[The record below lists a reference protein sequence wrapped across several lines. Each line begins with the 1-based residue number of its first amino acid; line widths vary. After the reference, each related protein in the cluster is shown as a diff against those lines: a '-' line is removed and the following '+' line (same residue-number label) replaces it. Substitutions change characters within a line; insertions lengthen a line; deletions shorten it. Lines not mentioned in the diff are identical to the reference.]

1 MSKKNNK
8 QRSKK
13 FHAELVNTEREITRR
28 LEERRKKKIL
38 NKQANSLAN
47 DILNI
52 GIVDKSNSNNC
63 NDVDTDVV
71 MKVKGYVKP
80 KKAQRVRRRD
90 RNYIF
95 IEKRKSIKN

>member
-13 FHAELVNTEREITRR
+13 FHAELVNTERDITRR
-28 LEERRKKKIL
+28 LEERRKKKIF

-47 DILNI
+47 DLLNI
-52 GIVDKSNSNNC
+52 GIVDKTKSNS
-63 NDVDTDVV
+63 NDVDTDIV
-71 MKVKGYVKP
+71 MGGKGYVRP

-95 IEKRKSIKN
+95 IEKRKSMKN